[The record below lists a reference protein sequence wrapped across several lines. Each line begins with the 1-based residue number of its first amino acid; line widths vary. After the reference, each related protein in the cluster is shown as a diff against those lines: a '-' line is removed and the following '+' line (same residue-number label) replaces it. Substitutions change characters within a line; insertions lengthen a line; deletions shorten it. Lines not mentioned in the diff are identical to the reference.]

1 LNKFFDPILF
11 WFGFERTTAA
21 SLTPELEG
29 EIPAPEDNVAKEQ
42 ADGAFFMVAG
52 AFFFSLMGLLV
63 KTVGERIPIQEI
75 VLVRAVFTFSLSYLA
90 LRQLGVPAWGQKS
103 QRLLLVARGIV
114 GFIAL
119 SGFYYSVV
127 HMPLA
132 NATVVQYTNP
142 IFAALFAV
150 PVLRERITAR
160 DLLALLVSIFGV
172 LLIAQPSFLIK
183 GFEFDPNVLPVAIG
197 LAGALGSG
205 AAYVLVR
212 KLSKSGEHPMVI
224 VFYFALVSVV
234 CSIPTS
240 MTNIIWPAPLDWTI
254 LIGVGI
260 TTQLGQVSITRGLSR
275 LKAARASAIG
285 YLQIVFATIWGAIF
299 FSQVPELATVI
310 GAALIVGS
318 NLVAAKK
325 T

>member
-1 LNKFFDPILF
+1 MKKFFDPILY
-11 WFGFERTTAA
+11 WFGFERSSAA
-21 SLTPELEG
+21 SMTPELEG
-29 EIPAPEDNVAKEQ
+29 EIPAPEENVAKEQ

-75 VLVRAVFTFSLSYLA
+75 VLVRAVFTFTLSYLA
-90 LRQLGVPAWGQKS
+90 LRQLEVSPWGQ
-103 QRLLLVARGIV
+103 RRAMLLGRGIV

-132 NATVVQYTNP
+132 SATVVQYTNP

-160 DLLALLVSIFGV
+160 DFIALIVSIFGV
-172 LLIAQPSFLIK
+172 LLIAQPSFLVR
-183 GFEFDPNVLPVAIG
+183 GFEVDQNLLPVAIG
-197 LAGALGSG
+197 LTGAVGSG

-234 CSIPTS
+234 LSIPTS
-240 MTNIIWPAPLDWTI
+240 VANIVWPTLLEWTI
-254 LIGVGI
+254 MIGVGI

-299 FSQVPELATVI
+299 FSQIPEVATI
-310 GAALIVGS
+310 CGAALIVGS
-318 NLVAAKK
+318 NLVAARRK
-325 T
+325 

>member
-1 LNKFFDPILF
+1 M
-11 WFGFERTTAA
+11 
-21 SLTPELEG
+21 TPELEG
-29 EIPAPEDNVAKEQ
+29 EIPAPEDGVAKEQ

-75 VLVRAVFTFSLSYLA
+75 VLVRAVFTFTLSYLA
-90 LRQLGVPAWGQKS
+90 LRQLGVSPWGQ
-103 QRLLLVARGIV
+103 QRILLIARGVV

-127 HMPLA
+127 HMSLA

-150 PVLRERITAR
+150 PVLRERIAAR
-160 DLLALLVSIFGV
+160 DLIALLVSIFGV
-172 LLIAQPSFLIK
+172 LLIAQPSFLFHGGDGDK
-183 GFEFDPNVLPVAIG
+183 NLLPVAIG
-197 LAGALGSG
+197 LVGAVGSG

-212 KLSKSGEHPMVI
+212 KLSKIEHPMVI
-224 VFYFALVSVV
+224 VFYFALVSVIL
-234 CSIPTS
+234 SIPTS
-240 MTNIIWPAPLDWTI
+240 AANIIWPTLLEWTI
-254 LIGVGI
+254 MVGIGI

-299 FSQVPELATVI
+299 FSQMPELATVC

-325 T
+325 DGKPG